1 MGAKQKTFCGG
12 GGGAWKF
19 SGTTQ
24 SRQRILASSCP
35 PLEPD
40 NFHYND
46 DFCYNKCYYDD
57 FNLLHQSTLLDG
69 CLLRKFTSYLLFSP
83 KVDTPIATI
92 SCL

>member
-1 MGAKQKTFCGG
+1 MGAKQKTFCGGGG

-46 DFCYNKCYYDD
+46 DFCY
-57 FNLLHQSTLLDG
+57 
-69 CLLRKFTSYLLFSP
+69 
-83 KVDTPIATI
+83 
-92 SCL
+92 